1 MTSPTASDAG
11 TWLPTLPPW
20 LTRNPDM
27 TPHATRIAIIGA
39 GKGGMALPDLLHQIP
54 DVEIVRNHGQGPAA
68 PGLQRARDLHVLV
81 EPHVSDL
88 IQNEQVGLIMDVT
101 GDPSMNA
108 MIPGH
113 AKRPDAEVLSG
124 AAATALETLFSIN
137 QHLRPNCS
145 RPTNWPVWGR
155 LRRHRTR
162 HQQPPAVDSRPCG
175 KSRG

>member
-11 TWLPTLPPW
+11 TWLPTLCTLA
-20 LTRNPDM
+20 LTRNRHD
-27 TPHATRIAIIGA
+27 TTCHEDCHHRSRQRRDG
-39 GKGGMALPDLLHQIP
+39 LPDLLHQIP
-54 DVEIVRNHGQGPAA
+54 EVEIVGITDKDPRLPAFSAHGTSM
-68 PGLQRARDLHVLV
+68 LV

-108 MIPGH
+108 MIQ
-113 AKRPDAEVLSG
+113 AMKRPDAEVLSG
-124 AAATALETLFSIN
+124 AARDCSGNSFSIN

-145 RPTNWPVWGR
+145 RPTNWPVWDR
-155 LRRHRTR
+155 LRPASHTTSTA
-162 HQQPPAVDSRPCG
+162 PAVDSRPCG